1 MKKKFQLDNV
11 ITTFTQNGIFLHRSI
26 IKDLKLSE
34 GDPIYLRL
42 LSGNKILGETLTFV
56 NDKSR
61 WNLTKEKKIYGKD
74 WYSDDVINKIMKYK
88 RFSVLGYLEWDCLSF
103 WWRKS
108 LPFKELTLEIE
119 SILDIEDC
127 KKVSIMPI
135 IGEEPIDTNGPNLMP
150 PVLETGKIIRVWPLD
165 NLDNVKINRRKY
177 GLSYLPGCGPKK
189 KALLKTRGINSLF
202 KVLSSSISEISDI
215 EGISKKTAEFWI
227 TSASKVAEPDL
238 DSLSC
243 QVMSTDPEAKTVK
256 ITKKTEFIFDYP
268 YYAQLFVKGHPR
280 INKEL
285 IEKLGSKLKEDYK
298 VMEPLTGLPESLSL
312 SNRKNNRTI
321 SIYGPW
327 VVTMIGYPDIESVKE
342 DLSYL
347 EFTMQYVLNL
357 WGDVVTLI
365 EPQKRIMDTDQ
376 IVDSIVKKFSPD
388 YSDMGGILYLMRT
401 NEELVLDTNIIIDGR
416 ISSLIIRATLSFF
429 ELEEYEIGKP
439 TIIIPLV
446 SAYEIKS
453 MVDRY
458 KKKDIPYTLGAEE
471 LQRLRALND
480 AGYITLVYDGEL
492 PPIPHISKDLKG
504 LWQFIASIR
513 DEYILPILE
522 KRKKARL
529 ITSDKNLAVSAYA
542 RKYNLVLIRPL
553 EKELR
558 EFFSDVLKKFKSL
571 SSKKKEENVKIISK
585 KLKVPVDTLRKVID
599 KIAS

>member
-42 LSGNKILGETLTFV
+42 LYGNEILGETLTFV
-56 NDKSR
+56 NDKSK

-103 WWRKS
+103 RLGKS
-108 LPFKELTLEIE
+108 LSFKELILEIE
-119 SILDIEDC
+119 GILDIENC
-127 KKVSIMPI
+127 NKVSIMPI
-135 IGEEPIDTNGPNLMP
+135 IGEEPIDTKGPNLMP
-150 PVLETGKIIRVWPLD
+150 HVLETGKIIRVWPLD
-165 NLDNVKINRRKY
+165 NSDNVKINKRKY
-177 GLSYLPGCGPKK
+177 GLSYLSGCGPKK

-202 KVLSSSISEISDI
+202 KVLSSSIGEISDI
-215 EGISKKTAEFWI
+215 EGISKKTEEFWI
-227 TSASKVAEPDL
+227 TSASKVIEPDL

-243 QVMSTDPEAKTVK
+243 QVMSTDPGEKPVK
-256 ITKKTEFIFDYP
+256 ITKKTKFIFDYP
-268 YYAQLFVKGHPR
+268 YYAQLFVKGHPW

-285 IEKLGSKLKEDYK
+285 IKKIGSKLKEDYK
-298 VMEPLTGLPESLSL
+298 ITKPLIGLPESLSL
-312 SNRKNNRTI
+312 RNRKNNRTI

-327 VVTMIGYPDIESVKE
+327 VVTMFYPNIKSAKE

-347 EFTMQYVLNL
+347 EFEIESVLNL

-376 IVDSIVKKFSPD
+376 IVDSMVKKFSPD
-388 YSDMGGILYLMRT
+388 YSDTDEILYLMWE

-429 ELEEYEIGKP
+429 EREEYEIGKP

-471 LQRLRALND
+471 LTRLRALND

-492 PPIPHISKDLKG
+492 PPIPHISKDMKG

-522 KRKKARL
+522 KRKNARL

-553 EKELR
+553 DKELK
-558 EFFSDVLKKFKSL
+558 EFFPDVLKKFKSL
-571 SSKKKEENVKIISK
+571 LSKKKEENVKMISK
-585 KLKVPVDTLRKVID
+585 KLKVPVNTLRKVID